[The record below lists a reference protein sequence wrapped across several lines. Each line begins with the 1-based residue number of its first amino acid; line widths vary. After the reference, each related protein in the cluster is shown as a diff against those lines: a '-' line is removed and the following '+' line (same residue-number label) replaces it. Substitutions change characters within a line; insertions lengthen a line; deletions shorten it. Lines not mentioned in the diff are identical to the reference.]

1 MSRVAKLRPF
11 FFSSHIIDIRQASDH
26 VFFIVSSASRR
37 DATRRDVPAD
47 VDEPLLPVIPGER
60 RKSLPALR
68 KEGSASIRVLCVWR
82 ASRVPQRPVFRWR
95 EFLIREGPS
104 VKFAPFVRPLPACPD
119 GNGRKASKLV
129 ESLERVRCTIE
140 NQIQSVAP
148 LNYTECLSLR
158 EKRGSRPVAI
168 RRESF

>member
-1 MSRVAKLRPF
+1 MQNESRKRSCGL
-11 FFSSHIIDIRQASDH
+11 FSSLR
-26 VFFIVSSASRR
+26 VSSTYVKHRTTSFSSCPARR

-82 ASRVPQRPVFRWR
+82 ASRVPQRPVFRSR

-129 ESLERVRCTIE
+129 ESLERVRCSIE
-140 NQIQSVAP
+140 EQIQSVAP
-148 LNYTECLSLR
+148 LNYAECPSLR
-158 EKRGSRPVAI
+158 EKNKKAR
-168 RRESF
+168 RRE